1 MRLKEGQLW
10 IHRDSDETVDKIL
23 RVDEAHWYNDV
34 AKCWTENS
42 HGVCGDVKYSSKEL
56 LTDSR
61 WQLAEPWAMFNALCM
76 YYFKPSTVVKP
87 EPYVV
92 VCLQSDLPIKIGS
105 VSAWIMDENALTFY
119 DKNNTVLAK
128 FKAEE
133 VQWVVEKRE

>member
-23 RVDEAHWYNDV
+23 RVDKAHCYSNV

-42 HGVCGDVKYSSKEL
+42 HGVCGDANYSPKEL

-61 WQLAEPWAMFNALCM
+61 WQIAEPWAMFNALCM
-76 YYFKPSTVVKP
+76 YYFKPSAVVEP

-92 VCLQSDLPIKIGS
+92 VWFQSGLPIAIRN
-105 VSAWIMDENALTFY
+105 VSAWIMDENFLTFY
-119 DKNNTVLAK
+119 DKNNTVITK

-133 VQWVVEKRE
+133 VHGVVEKRG

>member
-10 IHRDSDETVDKIL
+10 IHRASDETVDKIL
-23 RVDEAHWYNDV
+23 RVDEARCYSNV

-42 HGVCGDVKYSSKEL
+42 HGVCGDAKYSSKDL

-76 YYFKPSTVVKP
+76 YYFKPSTVVEP

-92 VCLQSDLPIKIGS
+92 VWLQSGLPITIGS
-105 VSAWIMDENALTFY
+105 VSAWIMDENFLTVY

-128 FKAEE
+128 FKSEE
-133 VQWVVEKRE
+133 VQGVVEKRK